1 MSTDQR
7 KRELEEKR
15 AKLEKMRQEKMLKN
29 TPTTPMT
36 PGFASIPAMTLTTTR
51 EDADPDKI
59 LKEVGILQTAS
70 LPATSPSVS
79 PGSAGGAS
87 ASASSSQQKR
97 RPPSS
102 IALQICQQPT
112 ATISVPPKELVTY
125 SKEVQTIESGDKDP
139 AASPIQHEHLQ
150 WDDEFPQPTAGERNQ
165 LVYVSDE
172 DTMSFDENTKPSI
185 GMSLAS
191 VAKLERT
198 RSLKQQNKQFSL
210 QGQSSLVKQEL
221 TNEEREQIQKSE
233 QFQDFFSRSAR
244 IIERSLWESPQAFD
258 LFKDYSGRESDEQN
272 EKMDVGEIIKFDREF
287 FDERWTRHRIVT
299 CIDTSTY
306 HPELVLASY
315 SQNDESTH
323 ESDGVVLIWNT
334 KFKSKP
340 TPEYVFNCQSWVTSC
355 VFSKFHPNILLGG
368 TYSGQI
374 VVWDTRTNKRTP
386 VQRTALSASSHTHPV
401 YCLQVIGTQ
410 NANNLISISNEGKM
424 SYRTKPVAATR
435 MVFPGVEVNNF
446 VIGSEEGQAYSGSRH
461 GNKAGIQDSYE
472 GHFGP
477 ITGLSCHNVNG
488 SVDFSSL
495 FLTSSFDW
503 SVKLWSLKESKPL
516 NSFEVNSDYVT
527 DVRWS
532 PVHPSVFL
540 TCDITGRFDI
550 WNLNHDSE
558 LPLLSTTLDGNVAL
572 NKCLWSH
579 NGQQIIL
586 GDDQGKLRLYDVNEF
601 LTNPK
606 QDDFNK
612 LSSTLQEFKRNT
624 LDAFDDNHPTSVP
637 TTTTAATTSAT
648 SVSHNS

>member
-1 MSTDQR
+1 MS
-7 KRELEEKR
+7 L
-15 AKLEKMRQEKMLKN
+15 
-29 TPTTPMT
+29 
-36 PGFASIPAMTLTTTR
+36 
-51 EDADPDKI
+51 
-59 LKEVGILQTAS
+59 
-70 LPATSPSVS
+70 
-79 PGSAGGAS
+79 
-87 ASASSSQQKR
+87 
-97 RPPSS
+97 
-102 IALQICQQPT
+102 
-112 ATISVPPKELVTY
+112 
-125 SKEVQTIESGDKDP
+125 
-139 AASPIQHEHLQ
+139 
-150 WDDEFPQPTAGERNQ
+150 DD
-165 LVYVSDE
+165 
-172 DTMSFDENTKPSI
+172 NTKPSM
-185 GMSLAS
+185 GMSLS
-191 VAKLERT
+191 STNELKRT
-198 RSLKQQNKQFSL
+198 RSLKQQHKQLSL
-210 QGQSSLVKQEL
+210 QGQTSLNKQEI
-221 TNEEREQIQKSE
+221 TNDERELILKSDH
-233 QFQDFFSRSAR
+233 FQDFFSRSSR
-244 IIERSLWESPQAFD
+244 LIERYLWESPQAFSI
-258 LFKDYSGRESDEQN
+258 FTDYSGRDTDGLN
-272 EKMDVGEIIKFDREF
+272 GRMDVGEIIKFDREF
-287 FDERWTRHRIVT
+287 YDERWTRHRIVT

-334 KFKSKP
+334 KYKSKP
-340 TPEYVFNCQSWVTSC
+340 TPEYIFNCQSWVTSC

-424 SYRTKPVAATR
+424 CSWNIEMMTQPQESMDLAYRTKPVAATR

-446 VIGSEEGQAYSGSRH
+446 IIGSEEGQAYSGSRH
-461 GNKAGIQDSYE
+461 GNKAGIQESYE

-488 SVDFSSL
+488 SIDFSSL

-558 LPLLSTTLDGNVAL
+558 LPLKSTTIDGNVAL
-572 NKCLWSH
+572 NKCLWSQ

-606 QDDFNK
+606 PDDFNK
-612 LSSTLQEFKRNT
+612 LSSTLQDFKRNT
-624 LDAFDDNHPTSVP
+624 LDAFDDNHPTSVS
-637 TTTTAATTSAT
+637 TTTTGTS
-648 SVSHNS
+648 SVSHSS